1 VHTPVAR
8 AELERV
14 AAEVAVVAVMAATV
28 EAKAPGAG
36 VAEAVVSAGE
46 QRARSFVCCSTRMA
60 NSKGLQSV
68 VYRSWLNLLL
78 ENSTGHLWMAK
89 KSCL

>member
-14 AAEVAVVAVMAATV
+14 AAEVVAVAVMAATV
-28 EAKAPGAG
+28 EAKARAAG
-36 VAEAVVSAGE
+36 VGEAVVSAEE

-60 NSKGLQSV
+60 SSTGLQSV
-68 VYRSWLNLLL
+68 VYRS
-78 ENSTGHLWMAK
+78 
-89 KSCL
+89 